1 MKTTKPLAPREVE
14 KTDKRKKKRNL
25 DNSSLKSL
33 FGKSPEKIWDK
44 DIHTGE
50 GNFSF

>member
-1 MKTTKPLAPREVE
+1 MKTIRPLVVREGE
-14 KTDKRKKKRNL
+14 KTNKRRKKRSL
-25 DNSSLKSL
+25 DNSSLKPL
-33 FGKSPEKIWDK
+33 FGKGPENIWDK